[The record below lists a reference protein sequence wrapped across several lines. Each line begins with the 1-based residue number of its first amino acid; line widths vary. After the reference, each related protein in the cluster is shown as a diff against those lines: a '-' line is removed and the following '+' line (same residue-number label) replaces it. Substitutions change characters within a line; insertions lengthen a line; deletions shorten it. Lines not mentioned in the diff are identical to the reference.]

1 MIVVTMIGSGGG
13 DDGCNDG
20 SDGCIHGGG
29 DQD

>member
-13 DDGCNDG
+13 DGCNDG